1 MPIRNAQNQDQ
12 NDYAFITELAQEFD
26 IFGPYGPVF
35 QNLFHNQPD
44 SFLIYEN
51 DEYTRIGFAQIQW
64 IGNVGDIQGIAVVP
78 AYRRQGVAG
87 QLLAQILIIANNRRA
102 TSLQCITAQ
111 ADNEPALKFFTRHG
125 FINRGVAGQY
135 PKHQIAVK
143 LVRQLI

>member
-1 MPIRNAQNQDQ
+1 MPIRHAQNQGQ
-12 NDYAFITELAQEFD
+12 NDYAFITELAQVFN

-51 DEYTRIGFAQIQW
+51 DEHTRIGFAQIQW
-64 IGNVGDIQGIAVVP
+64 IGNIGDIQGIAVVP

-87 QLLAQILIIANNRRA
+87 QLLAQILVRANNRGT

-111 ADNEPALKFFTRHG
+111 ADNEPALTFFTRHG
-125 FINRGVAGQY
+125 FINQRVAGQY
-135 PKHQIAVK
+135 PNHQIAVQ
-143 LVRQLI
+143 LVRQLF